1 MSARQQGFQENE
13 CFQKLRL
20 TEFQTDISGISRPI
34 SINRV
39 LNTNLTSIVS
49 QLSKCAEPTN
59 SKSFGTCLRANLCQI
74 LKSKSAT
81 KLQLNNRIGLALF
94 ILSNHFI
101 SFELIHQELIQN
113 WFYYSV
119 LNKLYFCVIGLKRFF
134 FLGSSVSCEN
144 CCTQHRECFTNY
156 QSSCHINIYTS
167 NDSELYLQL
176 HRHKNCS
183 KKFCHGYEKYLV
195 IYLQSTFD
203 VTFFNVSFV
212 RI

>member
-134 FLGSSVSCEN
+134 FLAQVFLVRTVVQSIESVLRTISPPPTSISIRAMTVSYTYN
-144 CCTQHRECFTNY
+144 CTDSKTAVRSFATAMK
-156 QSSCHINIYTS
+156 NI
-167 NDSELYLQL
+167 L
-176 HRHKNCS
+176 
-183 KKFCHGYEKYLV
+183 
-195 IYLQSTFD
+195 
-203 VTFFNVSFV
+203 
-212 RI
+212 